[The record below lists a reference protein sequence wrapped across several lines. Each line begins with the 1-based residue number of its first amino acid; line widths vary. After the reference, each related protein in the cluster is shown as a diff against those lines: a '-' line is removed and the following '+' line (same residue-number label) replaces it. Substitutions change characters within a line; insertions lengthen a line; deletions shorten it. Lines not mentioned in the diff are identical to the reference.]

1 MVFCSLQKGTH
12 SYRSYIWQGVNI
24 QNRLKNAYNSR
35 TKCKSRPQ
43 WDITSCLLGRMEG
56 GRDIGN
62 FQLLVWM
69 KRLSSSSSMDVG
81 EGNGNPLQCSC
92 LENPKDCRAWCA
104 AIHGMAQSQ
113 TRLKQLSSSSSSM
126 DVGEIET
133 LVQGWWECKMVQPVW
148 KSLDV

>member
-1 MVFCSLQKGTH
+1 
-12 SYRSYIWQGVNI
+12 
-24 QNRLKNAYNSR
+24 
-35 TKCKSRPQ
+35 
-43 WDITSCLLGRMEG
+43 MEG

-92 LENPKDCRAWCA
+92 LENPKDCRAWWA
-104 AIHGMAQSQ
+104 AIHGMAQSR

-133 LVQGWWECKMVQPVW
+133 LVQADGNAKWCSLCGRVW
-148 KSLDV
+148 MSSQE